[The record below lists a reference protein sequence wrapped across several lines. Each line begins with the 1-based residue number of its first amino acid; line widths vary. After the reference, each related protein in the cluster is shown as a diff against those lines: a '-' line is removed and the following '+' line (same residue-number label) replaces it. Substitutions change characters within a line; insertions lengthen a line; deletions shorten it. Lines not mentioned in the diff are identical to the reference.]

1 MSPEALP
8 SSILL
13 ALGLALAALAAAA
26 DAAFDDTN
34 RVRLRELVAREQRLS
49 VSAWRLLDDP
59 ARTWTAVR
67 LLDVL
72 GLVLATTGFLTL
84 LRIDDSS
91 SAGPPWLEPIGL
103 ALLAGLA
110 VEYLPRMLAN
120 RHPERSALAVAL
132 PVDLVGYLAF
142 PVFQLIA
149 RFTGYLPHAHARSI
163 REDELRSLLNIDEEG
178 NGGIEPDEIEM
189 MAGIIE
195 LGDTKV
201 REVMVPRID
210 IVAIPLEASLEEALD
225 IILEAGH
232 SRIPVYR
239 ETIDDIAG
247 LLYAKDLLEP
257 FRSRDFEAR
266 IVDLLRDPHVVPE
279 SMLVKTLLGALR
291 SARVHM
297 AIVVDEYG
305 GTAGLVTIEDLI
317 EEIVGEIQDEYD
329 EESPR
334 VEHIGED
341 VGIFSG
347 GIDIDD
353 VNRMMDIRL
362 PSDAVDTL
370 AGLVL
375 DRLGKVP
382 EAGELARFEDADIEV
397 LALEGRRIHRVRV
410 TRRHPEDEPDEA
422 ELAADA
428 DRKPAGSR
436 Q

>member
-1 MSPEALP
+1 MAPESLASP
-8 SSILL
+8 ILL

-26 DAAFDDTN
+26 DAAFDETN
-34 RVRLRELVAREQRLS
+34 RVRLRELVTREERLS
-49 VSAWRLLDDP
+49 VSVWRLLDDP

-67 LLDVL
+67 LLEVL

-84 LRIDDSS
+84 LRLDASS
-91 SAGPPWLEPIGL
+91 RAGAPWLEPVGL
-103 ALLAGLA
+103 ALLAGLG
-110 VEYLPRMLAN
+110 VEYLPRMLVN
-120 RHPERSALAVAL
+120 RHPERSALTVAL
-132 PVDLVGYLAF
+132 PVDLIAYLVF
-142 PVFQLIA
+142 PIFQLIA
-149 RFTGYLPHAHARSI
+149 RFTGYLPHAHTRSI

-225 IILEAGH
+225 LILEAGH

-257 FRSRDFEAR
+257 FRSRNFEAR

-291 SARVHM
+291 SARIHM

-341 VGIFSG
+341 EGVFSG

-410 TRRHPEDEPDEA
+410 TRRHPEDDPDEA
-422 ELAADA
+422 EVPNGADEDGAAA
-428 DRKPAGSR
+428 RP
-436 Q
+436 